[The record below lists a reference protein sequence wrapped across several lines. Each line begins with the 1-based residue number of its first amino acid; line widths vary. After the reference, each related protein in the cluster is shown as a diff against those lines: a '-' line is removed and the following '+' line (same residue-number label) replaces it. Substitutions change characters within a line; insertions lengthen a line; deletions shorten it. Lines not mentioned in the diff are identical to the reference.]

1 MFCEPSTLTS
11 VIRLLA
17 ETLQKDYGTDPGPLF
32 AAAGLD
38 MSQLETPGARYPL
51 PKIRTLWQL
60 AVTATGDPAIGLKAG
75 QRVRPGSFHALGFA
89 WLASRTLLDAL
100 QRLVRY
106 HQVLSTAS
114 VKATLSAEPRRYS
127 LSFEFPDPASR
138 LPPEGVDGAM
148 AALLQLCRIA
158 LERDVRPLRVDL
170 CRDSA
175 GHARIYRDTFR
186 SAVHFRAEVD
196 AIHFDRATV
205 EAPLPSHSPEVATAT
220 DQVVDR
226 YLETLDGA
234 RVAGQIRSLLIGL
247 LPSGESDA
255 ARVAYELH
263 LSVSTLQRQLGDE
276 GLTYRDVLDDTRRSL
291 AEAHLRD
298 GRLSQTQIA
307 YVLGFSDQSNF
318 SRAFKRWTG
327 RSPSQFQQI

>member
-11 VIRLLA
+11 MIRLLA
-17 ETLQKDYGTDPGPLF
+17 ESLQQDYGVDPKPLF
-32 AAAGLD
+32 AAAKLD
-38 MSQLETPGARYPL
+38 ISQLEKPGARYPL

-89 WLASRTLLDAL
+89 WLASPTLLDAL
-100 QRLVRY
+100 RRLVRY
-106 HQVLSTAS
+106 HQVVSTADM
-114 VKATLSAEPRRYS
+114 KTTLSAEPNFYR
-127 LSFEFPDPASR
+127 LSFQFPDIANRP
-138 LPPEGVDGAM
+138 PPEGMDGAM
-148 AALLQLCRIA
+148 VAMLQLCRIA

-170 CRDSA
+170 CRDSD
-175 GHARIYRDTFR
+175 GHAQVYRDTFR
-186 SAVHFRAEVD
+186 TAVRFRAEVD

-220 DQVVDR
+220 DQVVNR
-226 YLETLDGA
+226 YLESLDGA
-234 RVAGQIRSLLIGL
+234 KVASRIRSLLIDL

-255 ARVAYELH
+255 ARVARELH

-276 GLTYRDVLDDTRRSL
+276 GLTYRDVLDDTRQSL

-298 GRLSQTQIA
+298 GNLPQAQIA
-307 YVLGFSDQSNF
+307 YLLGLTCWLSSDH
-318 SRAFKRWTG
+318 
-327 RSPSQFQQI
+327 RSLGDGPYRIQLL